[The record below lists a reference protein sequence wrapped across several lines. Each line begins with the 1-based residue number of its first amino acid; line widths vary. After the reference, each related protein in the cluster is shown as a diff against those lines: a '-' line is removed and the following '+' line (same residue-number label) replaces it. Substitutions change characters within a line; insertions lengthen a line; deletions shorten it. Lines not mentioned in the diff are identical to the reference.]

1 VKIQFGWIFLT
12 FHKEGGNMS
21 QYRYRWQKTRR
32 KCGRR
37 VKDTPKTLPHAI
49 APEDVKQLVR
59 AITDTRDR
67 AIIFILLRTG
77 MRIGELLNVKLE
89 DIVFKEKKVIIPR
102 SAKESPGRVVYFS
115 DDANVVLKS
124 WVKKRDSQKDFL
136 FYSEGRKQLTYG
148 GARGMFNNWV
158 KKAGLVDKGYTLH
171 CLRHTY
177 ASELLSAGMR
187 LESLQKLMG
196 HSNME
201 ITRRYA
207 RLTDKALE
215 QEYFRAISVV
225 ERGEIHGK
233 YQLRF

>member
-1 VKIQFGWIFLT
+1 
-12 FHKEGGNMS
+12 MS
-21 QYRYRWQKTRR
+21 QYGYRWQKRR
-32 KCGRR
+32 QKYSCGQR
-37 VKDTPKTLPHAI
+37 VKNMPKTLPHAI

-67 AIIFILLRTG
+67 AIILILLRTG

-89 DIVFKEKKVIIPR
+89 DIVFKEQKVIIPR

-115 DDANVVLKS
+115 NDAKVALKA
-124 WVKKRDSQKDFL
+124 WLKKRGAQKESL
-136 FYSEGRKQLTYG
+136 FYSQGRKQLTYG
-148 GARGMFNNWV
+148 GARGIFNKWV
-158 KKAGLVDKGYTLH
+158 KKAGLFNKGYTLH

-215 QEYFRAISVV
+215 QEYFRTISIV